1 MKSGADTLPDD
12 PVLLKQML
20 LSAQG
25 KLAQLQEQNALLL
38 QRLFGRKSE
47 QTADPDSPQLPL
59 LNEAEALLDVAPQ
72 PAVGDGLS
80 AQGRTEGSLVR
91 PSVWEG
97 WQRWRAWLR
106 HARDSGLAPLQRFAK
121 KPQALYTRH
130 PRQRSFSHAHQ
141 PAGGPEQPHQ
151 GDQAHGLWFPGLEL
165 LLSENQDRLPRE
177 SAMNLFIAGL
187 IKSTGDSARLTICSN
202 TASVLEISLM
212 PFFIFLQSKS
222 II

>member
-91 PSVWEG
+91 PERMG
-97 WQRWRAWLR
+97 RLATL
-106 HARDSGLAPLQRFAK
+106 AGLA
-121 KPQALYTRH
+121 
-130 PRQRSFSHAHQ
+130 
-141 PAGGPEQPHQ
+141 
-151 GDQAHGLWFPGLEL
+151 
-165 LLSENQDRLPRE
+165 
-177 SAMNLFIAGL
+177 
-187 IKSTGDSARLTICSN
+187 
-202 TASVLEISLM
+202 TAC
-212 PFFIFLQSKS
+212 P
-222 II
+222 